1 MSFDTAGFTLLN
13 GLYPSAAPLWT
24 LLNDPRAAIVLV
36 LIAVAVLR
44 MENAWRWA
52 LPAIL
57 TVMVS
62 DVVTARLLKPMI
74 DRDRPCEVIAEAY
87 VPLDEGKP
95 HCGSGAS
102 MPSSHAANSMALGV
116 VLASPGLVVVSLIA
130 GTARVV
136 GGQHWPSDVV
146 AGWVFG
152 LALGWVVRAGC
163 EKAFGWR

>member
-13 GLYPSAAPLWT
+13 GLYPSAPPLWT

-62 DVVTARLLKPMI
+62 DVVTARVLKPMI

-95 HCGSGAS
+95 HCGSGAA

-116 VLASPGLVVVSLIA
+116 VLARRGWSSSPSSRVRRGSLPDSTGRATFWPA
-130 GTARVV
+130 GSS
-136 GGQHWPSDVV
+136 GWPS
-146 AGWVFG
+146 AG
-152 LALGWVVRAGC
+152 
-163 EKAFGWR
+163 